1 MIRNYQKSS
10 GGTADLSPIY
20 SSLQTI
26 NAFLYQLDV
35 QTTFS
40 RAINS
45 LSSSY
50 NSLSSSYNLLSNSIW
65 SLEQE
70 VMANTTI
77 NNAIQNLSDSIW
89 SLEQEVYANT
99 TINTAVYELSTQ
111 NESQHDAISN
121 ISKSYTSLTI
131 DNRLIRSQLNN
142 LGSSFDSFSESITST
157 INAITGSITDLSD
170 RISTMTGGGGAV
182 TVSGMNFITD
192 TVLTKN
198 ITDYN
203 TYYNTN
209 LEIFEPY
216 VQYIT
221 NYAYIST
228 SYPNQR
234 FNLPNATLITPLVTT
249 IPRQLNNCTLDMV
262 YNGIY
267 MLSYCSVNILTDFVG
282 GCLNCSVKS
291 FYASNTFMIQGG
303 FVNNLSATSVN
314 QGILVYANISGATI
328 KNCDVESCKIGYVDA
343 TSCQFNQCTIDPI
356 PTQNNSFVSMTLIPP
371 QTRFYNC
378 GITDCL
384 ITGEKTTGYYS
395 ECTLENVSI
404 PNLNNTSFLQCT
416 GTVFIPKVVNGTV
429 LFNDLGNYLYP
440 QGTYYKTYTQF
451 SSFTDIS
458 NSETVTVEATNTLTT
473 TMNPQLNFSILP
485 GYDYTLPPTQV
496 VIAPDHKSMYI
507 DIDYI
512 RNRNTRINI
521 SGCTGNLNLQV
532 NTVDYFTM
540 EDNSLKNAYIDITFY
555 TDFTFSYNT
564 ISNCT
569 INTYENNL
577 RDVNFRLNEI
587 TNLVVNNYAYQTDMS
602 FESNTFSKAKFLA
615 FTEDVTCLH
624 IYDNYLSATFE
635 GSHEFTECTLG
646 NIVIDG
652 TCNFRD
658 CVIGRGLLNG
668 QISLQDCTIQQLIV
682 NPGEPNNQYMEYNSI
697 ETYIA
702 PDFMSETGNYNTI
715 NTIITY

>member
-77 NNAIQNLSDSIW
+77 NNAIQNLSDSVW

-99 TINTAVYELSTQ
+99 TINNAVYKLSTQ
-111 NESQHDAISN
+111 NESQHDAIS
-121 ISKSYTSLTI
+121 SLSRSFTTLTV
-131 DNRLIRSQLNN
+131 DYRLLRSQVNN
-142 LGSSFDSFSESITST
+142 VSSNFDSFSESIIST

-192 TVLTKN
+192 TGLTKN

-221 NYAYIST
+221 NYNYIST

-234 FNLPNATLITPLVTT
+234 FNFPNATLITPLVTT
-249 IPRQLNNCTLDMV
+249 TPRQLNNCTLDMV

-267 MLSYCSVNILTDFVG
+267 MLSHCSVNTLTDFVG
-282 GCLNCSVKS
+282 ACFNGTIKSICALN
-291 FYASNTFMIQGG
+291 TLMIQGG
-303 FVNNLSATSVN
+303 FINNLSATSMN
-314 QGILVYANISGATI
+314 QGILVYADITAATI
-328 KNCDVESCKIGYVDA
+328 KNCDVESCRIGYVDA

-356 PTQNNSFVSMTLIPP
+356 PTQNNSFKSMTLIPP

-404 PNLNNTSFLQCT
+404 PNLNNTSLLKCE
-416 GTVFIPKVVNGTV
+416 GNVFIPKVVNNTV
-429 LFNDLGNYLYP
+429 LFDDLGNYLYP
-440 QGTYYKTYTQF
+440 QGTYYKTYTQL

-458 NSETVTVEATNTLTT
+458 NSETVTINQTNTLTT
-473 TMNPQLNFSILP
+473 TMNPQLRYSILP
-485 GYDYTLPPTQV
+485 GSDCTLPPTQV
-496 VIAPDHKSMYI
+496 VIANDHKSMYI

-512 RNRNTRINI
+512 RNNHNRINI
-521 SGCTGNLNLQV
+521 SSCSGNLNLQV
-532 NTVDYFTM
+532 NTVNSFTM
-540 EDNSLKNAYIDITFY
+540 AYNNLQNACIDITNY
-555 TDFTFSYNT
+555 TNFTFWFNT

-569 INTYENNL
+569 INTYVNNL
-577 RDVNFRLNEI
+577 RDVNFMLNEI
-587 TNLVVNNYAYQTDMS
+587 SNLVVNNYAFQTDMS

-624 IYDNYLSATFE
+624 IYDSYLSATFE
-635 GSHEFTECTLG
+635 GSHEFTECTLS

-652 TCNFRD
+652 TCNLRE
-658 CVIGRGLLNG
+658 CVIGICYLNG
-668 QISLQDCTIQQLIV
+668 QATINDCTIQKLIV
-682 NPGEPNNQYMEYNSI
+682 NPGEPDNQSMEYNSI
-697 ETYIA
+697 ETYIS
-702 PDFMSETGNYNTI
+702 PNYMSHTGSYNTI